1 MYYSWIK
8 RIKNGN
14 NFILLLILY
23 SDILSF
29 KLIMES
35 WCESKMS
42 CKERWREKG
51 WRGRYRKN
59 NVEETLEKA
68 KLG

>member
-35 WCESKMS
+35 
-42 CKERWREKG
+42 
-51 WRGRYRKN
+51 
-59 NVEETLEKA
+59 
-68 KLG
+68 